1 MIEFLIELDTQLFLF
16 LNGLHSPFWDTLMWV
31 ISDKEFWYP
40 FYGILILAMVWR
52 YKWNAVAILIFIALL
67 ITLSDQISVKGFKE
81 VFERLRPSHNPEIKH
96 LIHTVKGYRGGQFGF
111 VSSHAANTFAMA
123 FFTSRLFRNRYY
135 SWFFFIW
142 AAVVSYS
149 RIYLGVHYPLD
160 IIGGALLGV
169 LLGFLI
175 FRLYWLFGNKCLKNV
190 FYG

>member
-1 MIEFLIELDTQLFLF
+1 MLEFLLDLDTRLFLF
-16 LNGLHSPFWDTLMWV
+16 LNGLHSPFWDTLMWA

-52 YKWNAVAILIFIALL
+52 YKWNAIAILIFIALL
-67 ITLSDQISVKGFKE
+67 ITLSDQLSVKAFKE
-81 VFERLRPSHNPEIKH
+81 VFERWRPSHNPEIKD
-96 LIHTVKGYRGGQFGF
+96 LVHTVKGYRGGDFGF

-123 FFTSRLFRNRYY
+123 FFTSKLFQNRYY
-135 SWFFFIW
+135 SWFIFIW

-160 IIGGALLGV
+160 IIGGALLGI
-169 LLGFLI
+169 LLGYLI
-175 FRLYWLFGNKCLKNV
+175 FKLYLLFANNYLKKV

>member
-1 MIEFLIELDTQLFLF
+1 MLETLLELDTRLFLF
-16 LNGLHSPFWDTLMWV
+16 LNNLHSPTWDTIMWY

-40 FYGILILAMVWR
+40 FYGILIFVMIWR
-52 YKWNAVAILIFIALL
+52 YKWNAIATLLFIALL

-81 VFERLRPSHNPEIKH
+81 VFERFRPTHNPEIGDMV
-96 LIHTVKGYRGGQFGF
+96 HTVRGYRGGDFGF

-123 FFTSRLFRNRYY
+123 LFTTKLFKNSYY
-135 SWFFFIW
+135 SWFIFIW

-160 IIGGALLGV
+160 IFGGALLGII
-169 LLGFLI
+169 LGILVFK
-175 FRLYWLFGNKCLKNV
+175 LYAWFGTKYLKKT